1 MNLIEEAKNRDPDA
15 FDQLMQGQLKRMYRI
30 AYSMLEN
37 DQDAADAIQET
48 VLKCWEKIGQLKQEE
63 FFQTWL
69 TRILINECR
78 DMLKSRKRVV
88 YMEELPEVE
97 YTEDYASEEWK
108 EMLAGLGEKYRVVME
123 LHYLQGFAANE
134 IAAMLGISPMNV
146 RSRLARGRKQLKQY
160 LETESQVG
168 KA

>member
-15 FDQLMQGQLKRMYRI
+15 FDQLMQGQLKRMYRV

-63 FFQTWL
+63 YFQTWL

-78 DMLKSRKRVV
+78 DMLKCRKRVV

-97 YTEDYASEEWK
+97 YTEDYASREWK

-134 IAAMLGISPMNV
+134 IAAMLGISPVNV

-160 LETESQVG
+160 LETESQAG